1 MSNPITSFFSS
12 LIQSVKAEFADRRKH
27 KQTRLQR
34 LNAPVVDKKVEP
46 TRANNRSKA
55 ARQARRVTRNRG

>member
-12 LIQSVKAEFADRRKH
+12 LIKSVKAEMSDRKKY
-27 KQTRLQR
+27 KQARLQR
-34 LNAPVVDKKVEP
+34 LNAPAADKKVEP
-46 TRANNRSKA
+46 TRANTRNKA